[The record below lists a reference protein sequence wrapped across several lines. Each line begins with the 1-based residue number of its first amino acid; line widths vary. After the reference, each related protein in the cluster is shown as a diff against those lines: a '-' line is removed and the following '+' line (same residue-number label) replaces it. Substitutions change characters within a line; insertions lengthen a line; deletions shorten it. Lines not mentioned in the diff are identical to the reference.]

1 MGPQL
6 PAARHVAGQVRARTW
21 RATVAA
27 LALLGAGIAAYLAY
41 VRYAH
46 VAIACT
52 TGGCEKVQ
60 SSRYAE
66 VVGVPVAV
74 LGLGGYL
81 AILATTLRDD
91 ALARVSGLWL
101 AAIGVAFS
109 LYLLVIQLAVIDAI
123 CQWCVASDIV
133 MLLLFVATAVR
144 LRSPVPAGASLT
156 TAQ

>member
-1 MGPQL
+1 MSAPVCRGL
-6 PAARHVAGQVRARTW
+6 VAV
-21 RATVAA
+21 
-27 LALLGAGIAAYLAY
+27 LALLGAGIAAYLVY

-66 VVGVPVAV
+66 VAGIPVAV
-74 LGLGGYL
+74 LGLLGYV

-91 ALARVSGLWL
+91 ALARVAGVWL
-101 AAIGVAFS
+101 AAIGLAFS
-109 LYLLVIQLAVIDAI
+109 IYLLVIQIAVIDAI

-133 MLLLFVATAVR
+133 MALLFIAAVLR
-144 LRSPVPAGASLT
+144 LRAPLQGRLVSPA
-156 TAQ
+156 

>member
-1 MGPQL
+1 L
-6 PAARHVAGQVRARTW
+6 SARVC

-27 LALLGAGIAAYLAY
+27 LALLGVGIAAYLVY

-60 SSRYAE
+60 NSDYAK
-66 VVGVPVAV
+66 VAGLPVAV

-81 AILATTLRDD
+81 AILATTFRES
-91 ALARVSGLWL
+91 ALARVAGLWL

-109 LYLLVIQLAVIDAI
+109 AYLLVIQLAVIDAI
-123 CQWCVASDIV
+123 CQWCIASDVV
-133 MLLLFVATAVR
+133 MLFVLGAAALR
-144 LRSPVPAGASLT
+144 LRAPGLGPAAAT
-156 TAQ
+156 